1 MIFGNLGKMG
11 EVLQKAKQ
19 LKDEIARARYE
30 AEVKGVKVVVNGD
43 LEIVELK
50 VPEGLSSAQLESAV
64 KEAVNRV
71 LKTAKADMAQKLG
84 KITGGMG
91 LPGIP

>member
-50 VPEGLSSAQLESAV
+50 VPQGLTSSQLESAV